1 MTERKRNRVR
11 LVLGVVLMVV
21 AAVGLYA
28 TGQQQTA
35 EEEQRTL
42 VVGVQ
47 GLPQAYIEAMAEN
60 SNVALR
66 VNYSVG
72 EYLIRTDYYDNFKQ
86 KPGLAE
92 SWELVD
98 DRTLVLN
105 LREGVLFHNG
115 EELTADDV
123 AFTLGEER
131 VFGKDAPAWPVVG
144 QFLSNIESV
153 TALDRYTVQ
162 VKAKNPDALL
172 VTRFANYPTQIIS
185 RKGYEDAGS
194 FEAFA
199 RMPIGTGPYKVV
211 EFTDGERVVL
221 ERFEDYWG
229 DRPGAVDRIEFR
241 YVPEVATRIA
251 GLRAGDF
258 DLITEVP
265 PDQAQAVD
273 AMDGVHIVGGP
284 IANIYGM
291 FFDETNDSP
300 MQDPRFREALTLAID
315 RERLVST
322 LFGGITTVPRNW
334 QMELFGDMY
343 LADIEGVPYDP
354 DRARALLAEA
364 GYNGERIEY
373 RSLPNYYTLEQT
385 VAEAVTQMWQDVG
398 INVELKVLE
407 NWTQVGE
414 DDNNRHIINGSFSAY
429 YPDPVGQWWRRFGI
443 NSGKDGGLFWTNSA
457 EFNRLGGELETKTD
471 LATRQNIFR
480 EMIEIFNRDPK
491 GLYLY
496 ALPMIY
502 GVRDGIDWAPLP
514 VEGMDFSGMALESF

>member
-1 MTERKRNRVR
+1 MAQRQRSYVR
-11 LVLGVVLMVV
+11 LVLGIILMVL
-21 AAVGLYA
+21 ATGAVFA
-28 TGQQQTA
+28 TGQQQTT
-35 EEEQRTL
+35 EEEQSTL

-60 SNVALR
+60 SNVAHR

-98 DRTLVLN
+98 ERTLVLN

-123 AFTLGEER
+123 AFTFGEER
-131 VFGKDAPAWPVVG
+131 VFGTDAPAWPVVE

-153 TALDRYTVQ
+153 TAIDRYTVE
-162 VKAKNPDALL
+162 VKAKKPDALL

-199 RMPIGTGPYKVV
+199 RMPVGTGPYKVV

-258 DLITEVP
+258 DIITEVP

-273 AMDGVHIVGGP
+273 SMNGVHIVGGP

-300 MQDPRFREALTLAID
+300 MQDPRFREALTVAID
-315 RERLVST
+315 REQLVSM
-322 LFGGITTVPRNW
+322 LFGGITTIPRNW

-343 LADIEGVPYDP
+343 LTDIEAVPYDP
-354 DRARALLAEA
+354 DRARALLDEA
-364 GYNGERIEY
+364 GYDGERIEY
-373 RSLPNYYTLEQT
+373 RSLPDYYTLEQT

-398 INVELKVLE
+398 INVELRVME

-414 DDNNRHIINGSFSAY
+414 DDNDRHIINGSFSAY
-429 YPDPVGQWWRRFGI
+429 YPDPVGQFWRRFGI
-443 NSGKDGGLFWTNSA
+443 NGGKDGGAFWTNSD
-457 EFNRLGGELETKTD
+457 EFNQLGARLETETD
-471 LATRQNIFR
+471 LATRRDTFR

-502 GVRDGIDWAPLP
+502 GVRDGIDWTPLP
-514 VEGMDFSGMALESF
+514 VEGMDFSGMSLKSF